1 MATRREIRRRIKS
14 ISNTAKITK
23 ALQTV
28 AASRM
33 RRAQAR
39 VAASRPYAEHM
50 RAIVADVSGRSGAE
64 THPLLVQR
72 DIRTV
77 EIVTVGPDRG
87 LAGGLVTNLNRET
100 SRLSEEAGHPVRI
113 VAIGRKT
120 RNFAIRSRLKLVAE
134 YTGMS
139 DNVGIADVSPI
150 ARQVLEDYEAE
161 EADVVYLVYTQFI
174 STLRQ
179 HPRRL
184 QLLPVIPPEHEQS
197 DTSAPWNYEPD
208 NPEAVLSELLPRYVE
223 FSIYQAM
230 LDGIASFYS
239 AQMIAMSNATDNA
252 NELVDELTLIGNKA
266 RQAEITKEIAEIS
279 GAAEAIRTG

>member
-1 MATRREIRRRIKS
+1 MATRREIRRRIRS

-87 LAGGLVTNLNRET
+87 LAGRLVTNL
-100 SRLSEEAGHPVRI
+100 
-113 VAIGRKT
+113 
-120 RNFAIRSRLKLVAE
+120 IR
-134 YTGMS
+134 
-139 DNVGIADVSPI
+139 
-150 ARQVLEDYEAE
+150 
-161 EADVVYLVYTQFI
+161 
-174 STLRQ
+174 
-179 HPRRL
+179 
-184 QLLPVIPPEHEQS
+184 
-197 DTSAPWNYEPD
+197 
-208 NPEAVLSELLPRYVE
+208 
-223 FSIYQAM
+223 
-230 LDGIASFYS
+230 
-239 AQMIAMSNATDNA
+239 
-252 NELVDELTLIGNKA
+252 
-266 RQAEITKEIAEIS
+266 
-279 GAAEAIRTG
+279 